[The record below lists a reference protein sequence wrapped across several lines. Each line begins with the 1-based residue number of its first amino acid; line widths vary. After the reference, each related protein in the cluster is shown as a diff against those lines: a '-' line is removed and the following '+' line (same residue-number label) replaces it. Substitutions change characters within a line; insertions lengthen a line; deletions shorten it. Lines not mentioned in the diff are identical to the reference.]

1 MDGFLLIIT
10 LSNTCISKKCTE
22 SLIKLLKDIDASQY
36 GAYEDSSFSI
46 GSYNAV
52 SIKIAPAPCKSIIDA
67 ISGRLCFFQMIV
79 VNKFYVAKFDRKH
92 LI

>member
-46 GSYNAV
+46 GS
-52 SIKIAPAPCKSIIDA
+52 
-67 ISGRLCFFQMIV
+67 
-79 VNKFYVAKFDRKH
+79 
-92 LI
+92 